1 MNPGSVCRHLKI
13 AGRVTIRDSFTSP
26 DSNPEIATLPRGLS
40 VFDFGAAFSIP
51 DKRSCGIE
59 VLEGAYL
66 PLRNP
71 ENPRN

>member
-1 MNPGSVCRHLKI
+1 MLTK
-13 AGRVTIRDSFTSP
+13 
-26 DSNPEIATLPRGLS
+26 TLDGFLAESDVAWPLHFPKPAPRRLS
-40 VFDFGAAFSIP
+40 VFDFEAAFSIS
-51 DKRSCGIE
+51 DKRSNGTE